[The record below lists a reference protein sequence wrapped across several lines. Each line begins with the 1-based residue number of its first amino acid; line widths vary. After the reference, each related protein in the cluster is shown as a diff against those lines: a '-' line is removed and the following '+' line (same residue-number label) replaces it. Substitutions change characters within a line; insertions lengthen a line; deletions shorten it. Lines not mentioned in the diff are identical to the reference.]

1 MTASDW
7 CLHSAVGRVHS
18 LRSCRL
24 WLEVPAWVAWLT
36 AATQTMLELWR
47 QLMTE
52 PLLPSRCRDQLFAS
66 EQVAEVTWITQ
77 RSNCE
82 QLG

>member
-1 MTASDW
+1 
-7 CLHSAVGRVHS
+7 
-18 LRSCRL
+18 
-24 WLEVPAWVAWLT
+24 
-36 AATQTMLELWR
+36 MLELWR